1 MEFLQKLIDCLVR
14 YSLQD
19 PDTRAVDCNAFPVQ
33 QSLIFGESYP
43 IKPSKIVAGHEFENT
58 NVMLQLLAQA
68 GTVWASIDADICALN
83 TTRLD
88 LTTAMAAGQI
98 DVASVVQRT
107 LAGEKPGIVD
117 GDHRPV
123 SC

>member
-68 GTVWASIDADICALN
+68 GTVDGCATHHSML
-83 TTRLD
+83 TRVHSTRHGL
-88 LTTAMAAGQI
+88 I
-98 DVASVVQRT
+98 
-107 LAGEKPGIVD
+107 
-117 GDHRPV
+117 
-123 SC
+123 